1 MKTIT
6 LVTAWTMALG
16 VGMTSSPAQAKDTD
30 IGHHNSGAVSS
41 FCADTQGGSFLE
53 GSGIYGCKWVRD
65 NGAYAVICDQESCFY
80 TTPYRR
86 QTRPSRTG
94 LADVASGRLDA
105 AGSEIPGL
113 WVGIAAVTGIAG
125 FAAGRGTRKRP
136 RGGDGPATA
145 PSG

>member
-41 FCADTQGGSFLE
+41 FCADTQGGTFLE

-65 NGAYAVICDQESCFY
+65 NGA
-80 TTPYRR
+80 
-86 QTRPSRTG
+86 
-94 LADVASGRLDA
+94 
-105 AGSEIPGL
+105 
-113 WVGIAAVTGIAG
+113 
-125 FAAGRGTRKRP
+125 
-136 RGGDGPATA
+136 
-145 PSG
+145 

>member
-6 LVTAWTMALG
+6 MVIVWTMAL

-41 FCADTQGGSFLE
+41 FCADTPGGTFLE
-53 GSGIYGCKWVRD
+53 GRGIYGCKWVRD

-105 AGSEIPGL
+105 AGSEIPWL